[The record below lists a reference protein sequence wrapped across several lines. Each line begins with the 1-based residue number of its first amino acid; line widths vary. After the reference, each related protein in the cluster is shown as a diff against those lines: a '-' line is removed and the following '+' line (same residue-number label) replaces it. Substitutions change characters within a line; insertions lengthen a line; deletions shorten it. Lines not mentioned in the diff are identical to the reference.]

1 MDKQELLTDAEYGI
15 DELME
20 KLEDMSSDIEAMLDR
35 IETIRELLIQAEDN
49 VE

>member
-1 MDKQELLTDAEYGI
+1 MDTQELLTDAEYGI

-20 KLEDMSSDIEAMLDR
+20 KLEDMSSDIEAMLDC
-35 IETIRELLIQAEDN
+35 IEHIRELLIQAEDN